1 MKPSF
6 KDNDNLL
13 FRLFCKG
20 LKYFLLALLGVA
32 VVFVVSQTFRAD
44 MIVRVLL
51 SEILWI
57 WIARI
62 AIFLVCLFAIAMI
75 IESWS

>member
-1 MKPSF
+1 MKPSL

-13 FRLFCKG
+13 FKWFCQG
-20 LKYFLLALLGVA
+20 LKYFLLALLGLAVA
-32 VVFVVSQTFRAD
+32 YVLSQIFGAVSVVG
-44 MIVRVLL
+44 MLL
-51 SEILWI
+51 SESLWI
-57 WIARI
+57 WVARI